1 VAFAASKTRQQHIV
15 PLSRQALEIL
25 REIHNLTGKRRFVFP
40 GVSKTKALSNMA
52 IIAGLRRL
60 GITKEEM
67 TPHGW
72 RATARTLLDEV
83 LKYPPHIIEQQLAHV
98 VRDPLGR
105 AYNRTTHIEER
116 RKMMQAWADYLDG
129 LKQS

>member
-1 VAFAASKTRQQHIV
+1 V